1 MSSNPPEPAV
11 RKSSRP
17 GRQARSEA
25 AEETAASLSEIV
37 TRAEA
42 VLERL
47 TNAVADAEDRLET
60 ARLDAQRSIAAADE
74 LRQDVSSLIV
84 ALQGLATE
92 VDAQVREHTV
102 ALMRTMSGSMS
113 PADTAATQRA
123 TASVADEVTA
133 LIEELRATAEEISS
147 DLEAK
152 SSELRALIDE
162 ATRVRPVMP
171 VRRISSEPAT
181 VSPPAVRTTRPTAE
195 QEEEPLPSLRERA
208 RAVQDQFEPSQRPRS
223 QDYGRYAEA
232 VDLAARGVSADE
244 IARRCGLGRE
254 EVRMLLRLRQND
266 PARR

>member
-1 MSSNPPEPAV
+1 MSSNAPEPTI
-11 RKSSRP
+11 RKSTRA
-17 GRQARSEA
+17 GRQVGSEA
-25 AEETAASLSEIV
+25 AQETAASLSAV
-37 TRAEA
+37 VSRAES

-47 TNAVADAEDRLET
+47 TNAVADAEERLET
-60 ARLDAQRSIAAADE
+60 ARLDAQRSIAAAEE

-102 ALMRTMSGSMS
+102 ALMRTMSGSA
-113 PADTAATQRA
+113 PAVDTVATQRA
-123 TASVADEVTA
+123 SASVAEEVTA

-152 SSELRALIDE
+152 SAELRELIDQ
-162 ATRVRPVMP
+162 ASRVRPAV
-171 VRRISSEPAT
+171 VQRRIPAET
-181 VSPPAVRTTRPTAE
+181 TAAPPPAVFTSRSAAD
-195 QEEEPLPSLRERA
+195 EEEALPAVREQA
-208 RAVQDQFEPSQRPRS
+208 RAVQDQFEPSRRPRT

-232 VDLAARGVSADE
+232 VDLAARGIGADE

-266 PARR
+266 SARR